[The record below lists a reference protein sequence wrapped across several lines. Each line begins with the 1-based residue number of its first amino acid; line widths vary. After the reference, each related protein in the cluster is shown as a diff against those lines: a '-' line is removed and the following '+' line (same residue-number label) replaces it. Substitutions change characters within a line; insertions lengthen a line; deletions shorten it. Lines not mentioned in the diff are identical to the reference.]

1 LRWPRTKKNQGN
13 VFYKAQNLRRA
24 YNRYEKALSGFQYD
38 KKDEAKEY
46 KNEEDKEKAK
56 SLKVTLL
63 SNMALIK
70 SKQKDWQAVIDKSTE
85 ALNFDEKNVKSLFR
99 RGEAH
104 AHLGNDEESV
114 QDLRKAAA
122 LDHADKNISTLLS
135 AVEKRIRVEQE
146 KQRKRF
152 RGIFNKVSLADEE
165 NGGYTKEAKPPAP
178 ASESHSDSDDDEK
191 KRCIRSRFNG
201 NGYRNGFST
210 GRRGTGADG
219 NFWRCSTCRRGHT
232 DP

>member
-1 LRWPRTKKNQGN
+1 
-13 VFYKAQNLRRA
+13 
-24 YNRYEKALSGFQYD
+24 
-38 KKDEAKEY
+38 
-46 KNEEDKEKAK
+46 
-56 SLKVTLL
+56 LL

-191 KRCIRSRFNG
+191 KDASAADLTGMDTETGSAQADEAPAPMEISG
-201 NGYRNGFST
+201 DVPPAEEATPTPESQPDTPTEST
-210 GRRGTGADG
+210 KEKKKGKEKAKEKTKTQAKA
-219 NFWRCSTCRRGHT
+219 
-232 DP
+232 PKKK